1 MDKPSY
7 KQLYTV
13 LEESALFQKP
23 PNFRRA
29 SIYKTWRQVAGTS
42 IADNT
47 IDLKID
53 GDVLHVAVNSPTWAH
68 ELINQQNSILLHL
81 RDSGY
86 DQLTEMSIRIRVAN
100 SRSVPKPRKKI
111 RNSRTSTPELQN
123 LFARLASESTD
134 PDTKETFLRL
144 SRKSVND

>member
-7 KQLYTV
+7 KKLYTF

-29 SIYKTWRQVAGTS
+29 SIYKTWNLVVGSS

-47 IDLKID
+47 IELKID

-68 ELINQQNSILLHL
+68 ELINQQNSILQHL

-86 DQLTEMSIRIRVAN
+86 KELTEMSIRIRVAN
-100 SRSVPKPRKKI
+100 SRNVPTPRKKI
-111 RNSRTSTPELQN
+111 RNSRTSTPEMQN

>member
-1 MDKPSY
+1 M
-7 KQLYTV
+7 
-13 LEESALFQKP
+13 
-23 PNFRRA
+23 
-29 SIYKTWRQVAGTS
+29 AGAS

-47 IDLKID
+47 IELIID
-53 GDVLHVAVNSPTWAH
+53 DNVLHVAVNSPTWAH
-68 ELINQQNSILLHL
+68 ELINQQNSILQHL

-86 DQLTEMSIRIRVAN
+86 EELTEMSIRIRVAN
-100 SRSVPKPRKKI
+100 SRSVPTPRKKTG
-111 RNSRTSTPELQN
+111 NSRTSTPEMQN